1 MANINSVFGGG
12 FLKAEDL
19 QGRNVKVK
27 ISKVEVK
34 NFDDGDKLIVHFDGK
49 DKALVCNKTNASII
63 AEVTG
68 KNDTD
73 DWNGESIWL
82 VTKKVEFQGKLVP
95 AIRVALEPPAQ
106 APPQRQ
112 QAPPPRQAAP
122 PPEDDVDMDSPPF

>member
-19 QGRNVKVK
+19 QGRNIKVK

-82 VTKKVEFQGKLVP
+82 VPKKVEFQGKLVP

-106 APPQRQ
+106 A
-112 QAPPPRQAAP
+112 APAKAAP
-122 PPEDDVDMDSPPF
+122 KPAQPAPSDDDGIEADDVPF

>member
-19 QGRNVKVK
+19 GGRNVRVT
-27 ISKVEVK
+27 IDKVEVK
-34 NFDDGDKLIVHFDGK
+34 NFDDGDKLIVHFSGK

-68 KNDTD
+68 KQDTD
-73 DWNGESIWL
+73 DWPGETIWL

-95 AIRVALEPPAQ
+95 AIRVALEPP
-106 APPQRQ
+106 Q
-112 QAPPPRQAAP
+112 QAALARQAAP
-122 PPEDDVDMDSPPF
+122 PPKVDTSLEEDSVPF

>member
-19 QGRNVKVK
+19 QGRNIKVK

-106 APPQRQ
+106 A
-112 QAPPPRQAAP
+112 APAKAAP
-122 PPEDDVDMDSPPF
+122 KPAQPAPSDNDGIEADDVPF

>member
-27 ISKVEVK
+27 INKVEVK
-34 NFDDGDKLIVHFDGK
+34 QFDDGDKLIVHFEGK

-73 DWNGESIWL
+73 DWLGESIWL

-95 AIRVALEPPAQ
+95 AIRVALEQPT
-106 APPQRQ
+106 
-112 QAPPPRQAAP
+112 QAAP
-122 PPEDDVDMDSPPF
+122 TKAPAKPAPPTGDGGDIAADDVPF